1 MRRIP
6 AVFRLRLSRCTIRHA
21 AFLLPL
27 AGVCAAGVTAAEW
40 RVPSKAVAP
49 AGRLHLQ
56 VPEGFTIERVADP
69 DLLSYPMFATLAGE
83 GRLFV
88 FESTGPN
95 TMTTAEM
102 LADPSYHVRLLE
114 DTNLDGTYDRSRI
127 FADRIPFPMGGALV
141 GEDLFVAAAPDL
153 LRLRDTTGDGV
164 ADEREV
170 VLTGWRLNVNGAAMG
185 GPFMGPDGWLYI
197 TDARRGFEIRRKE
210 GDVVSGK
217 GARIWRV
224 RPDGTGLEWI
234 SGGGF
239 DNAVEIAFMP
249 SGETL
254 GTMTYFLDP
263 RDGLRD
269 AIMHWVEGGVYP
281 KPHQVIEDDRLTLT
295 GPLMPP
301 MTKLARVAHSGLMR
315 YRGQALGPEY
325 HGNLFTAQ
333 FNTGRVMR
341 HIVTP
346 DGATY
351 RTEDEP
357 FMTSNSADSHPTD
370 VLEDADGSLLV
381 VETGGWF
388 IQGCPLSRVAKPEV
402 RGGLYR
408 IRRSDAPAVAD
419 PWGRT
424 LGLETAAP
432 TTLVEWLDDPRPA
445 VRDRVIE
452 RLVALGEASVAPLAA
467 YRSRARTKE
476 GERTKEGATLVAPD
490 SAASGEDATS
500 IAPGATE
507 RPNGRPALL
516 RDRDAETRAATVFAL
531 HRIGTP
537 AAAGAVRQAL
547 GDPHATV
554 RTAAV
559 RAVGLARD
567 TEAVAAL
574 ERMVKGDVAQVRRQA
589 ATSLGR
595 IGADTSTAALI
606 AAAAVPGDRF
616 VQHAITHSLITLGR
630 TAPLVEALGHA
641 SPDVRR
647 TALVAL
653 DQSRPSPLRREHLAQ
668 FLAPEA
674 TDLWDT
680 GVWVASHHPE
690 WSDLVVTFLA
700 ARLDAAPGSSPTTD
714 IRDLMVTFC
723 RDSAVQQLVATRL
736 GAPATSTTRRLQLLD
751 VMQECPSRELP
762 ARWVSQL
769 GAQLRAGSRQVRS
782 RVLRLVEARHVA
794 ALEPQLQAIVHDTT
808 APIAFRLDSLSSLV
822 VGGRA
827 LDAIELR
834 LVTEYLHARHEA
846 PLRQLA
852 ARILAQASLTE
863 EQLVM
868 LARDHVASTDVFL
881 LPRLVEAFAG
891 SSSAAAGHALVA
903 ALLVFPDRL
912 DSLAED
918 DLRALLSGFPSE
930 VQPDGMRLLAAVRD
944 RQAERL
950 SRLQAVEAKLGRGN
964 IDTGRRLFFG
974 KSLCSTCHAVG
985 SQGSRFGPDLTTI
998 GDIRSRHD
1006 IIEAILFP
1014 SASFA
1019 REYDT
1024 YRVRTATTTHTGVL
1038 EQQLTDAV
1046 VVGLAPD
1053 AAVRVP
1059 RTDIVAIE
1067 PVSVSM
1073 MPPGLEHRLT
1083 EAELADLVAFL
1094 ESLPDPIER
1103 PSRERR

>member
-1 MRRIP
+1 MRN
-6 AVFRLRLSRCTIRHA
+6 LRLTVSLFRVPSIGCSIGRFTT
-21 AFLLPL
+21 LLL
-27 AGVCAAGVTAAEW
+27 AIAGGCAAGVVEW
-40 RVPSKAVAP
+40 RGPAQAVAP
-49 AGRLHLQ
+49 PASLHLR
-56 VPEGFTIERVADP
+56 VPEGFTIERVAGP
-69 DLLSYPMFATLAGE
+69 DLLNYPMFATLAGE

-102 LADPSYHVRLLE
+102 LASPSYHVRLLE
-114 DTNLDGTYDRSRI
+114 DTDLDGTYDASRI

-141 GEDLFVAAAPDL
+141 GDDLFVAAAPDL

-217 GARIWRV
+217 GARVWRV

-239 DNAVEIAFMP
+239 DNAVEMAFMP

-254 GTMTYFLDP
+254 GTMTYFLAP

-281 KPHQVIEDDRLTLT
+281 RPHQVIEDDALTLT

-315 YRGQALGPEY
+315 YRGTAFGPGY

-341 HIVTP
+341 HVVTP

-357 FMTSNSADSHPTD
+357 FMTSTSGDSHPTD

-381 VETGGWF
+381 IETGGWF

-402 RGGLYR
+402 KGGLYR
-408 IRRSDAPAVAD
+408 IRRTGAPAVAD
-419 PWGRT
+419 PWGRA
-424 LGLETAAP
+424 LGLDTAAP
-432 TTLVEWLDDPRPA
+432 ATLVAWLDDSRQM
-445 VRDRVIE
+445 VRDRAIE
-452 RLVALGEASVAPLAA
+452 RLVALGHDSVGALADRLRAMRTNEGATSVAPGAA
-467 YRSRARTKE
+467 
-476 GERTKEGATLVAPD
+476 GPD
-490 SAASGEDATS
+490 
-500 IAPGATE
+500 
-507 RPNGRPALL
+507 GRPAL
-516 RDRDAETRAATVFAL
+516 RDRDAETRAAAVFAL

-537 AAAGAVRQAL
+537 ASASALREAL
-547 GDPHATV
+547 GDPHAMV

-567 TEAVAAL
+567 TDAIPAL
-574 ERMVKGDVAQVRRQA
+574 ERMVKDDDAQVRRQA

-595 IGADTSTAALI
+595 IGEGTSASALI

-616 VQHAITHSLITLGR
+616 VQHAITHSLITLGPV
-630 TAPLVEALGHA
+630 APLVEALGHA

-653 DQSRPSPLRREHLAQ
+653 DQMRPSPLKREHLAP
-668 FLAPEA
+668 FLAPDA

-680 GVWVASHHPE
+680 GVWVAAHHPE

-700 ARLDAAPGSSPTTD
+700 ARLDAAPGVAGTTG
-714 IRDLMVTFC
+714 IRDLLVTFC
-723 RDSAVQQLVATRL
+723 GDSAVQQLVATRL
-736 GAPATSTTRRLQLLD
+736 AAPASSADQRLQLVD
-751 VMQECPSRELP
+751 VMQACPADELP
-762 ARWVSQL
+762 AAWVSQL
-769 GAQLRAGSRQVRS
+769 AAQLRTDAPQVRS
-782 RVLRLVEARHVA
+782 RVLRLVEARGVT
-794 ALEPQLQAIVHDTT
+794 ALQPQLRTIVGDTT
-808 APIAFRLDSLSSLV
+808 APIAFRLEALSSLV
-822 VGGRA
+822 SAGRP
-827 LDAIELR
+827 LDATEFR
-834 LVTEYLHARHEA
+834 LVTDHLHTRHAA
-846 PLRQLA
+846 PLRQVA
-852 ARILAQASLTE
+852 ARILAQATLSDD
-863 EQLVM
+863 QLVE
-868 LARDHVASTDVFL
+868 LAGGHVARASAFL
-881 LPRLVEAFAG
+881 LPRLVDAFTG
-891 SSSAAAGHALVA
+891 NTNAAVGRALIE
-903 ALLVFPDRL
+903 ALLTSPDRL

-918 DLRALLSGFPSE
+918 DLTSLLSGFPSE
-930 VQPDGMRLLAAVRD
+930 LRPAGARLMAELRA

-950 SRLQAVEAKLGRGN
+950 SRLQAVEATLGRGD

-985 SQGSRFGPDLTTI
+985 REGSRFGPDLTTI

-1024 YRVRTATTTHTGVL
+1024 YRIQTATTSHTGVL
-1038 EQQLTDAV
+1038 KAQLTDAV
-1046 VVGLAPD
+1046 VVEVAPG
-1053 AAVRVP
+1053 AAIRVP
-1059 RTDIVAIE
+1059 RVDVEAIE
-1067 PVSVSM
+1067 PLSVSM
-1073 MPPGLEHRLT
+1073 MPPGLEQLLT
-1083 EAELADLVAFL
+1083 DAELADLVAFL
-1094 ESLPDPIER
+1094 ESLPDPIEGR
-1103 PSRERR
+1103 QRQP